1 MNFTARQAKT
11 MVIVATAG
19 SAILASLEQLAT
31 GSFPSVK
38 IGVGAVIAG
47 AVMYALT
54 DIAPALA
61 GALAALLLVGAALT
75 NGTQVAAILSSATK

>member
-1 MNFTARQAKT
+1 MNFTTTQAKT
-11 MVIVATAG
+11 TVVVATAG
-19 SAILASLEQLAT
+19 AAILASLEQLAT
-31 GSFPSVK
+31 GQFPSVK
-38 IGVGAVIAG
+38 IGVGAVVAG

-61 GALAALLLVGAALT
+61 GSLAALLLAGALLT